1 MFWSFFSW
9 LKDFAVI
16 KMKVL
21 IIDDHPVFASA
32 MESVL
37 QSMECGIVAD
47 TASTVDAALERIET
61 VPDLQFILL
70 DLSFPG
76 LDGFSLLRVLAQR
89 KCPLPVIV
97 VSARADPDVI
107 RACIDAGAVG
117 FIPKAYSAQEIREAI
132 ERILAGEIY
141 LPAGEGLTAVPQASA
156 GGAADE
162 LPTACRQL
170 GIGNR
175 TFQVLQCLAEGCTNK
190 EIAQRVH
197 ISVHTVKA
205 HLAKLFQCLHT
216 TNRTDAVMEAVR
228 LGLIEHTGT
237 RPRQE

>member
-1 MFWSFFSW
+1 MN
-9 LKDFAVI
+9 
-16 KMKVL
+16 VL
-21 IIDDHPVFASA
+21 IIDDHPVVASA
-32 MESVL
+32 LAGVL
-37 QSMECGIVAD
+37 QAMGRGIVVD
-47 TASTVDAALERIET
+47 TASTVDAALGRIET
-61 VPDLQFILL
+61 APDLDFILL

-76 LDGFSLLRVLAQR
+76 LDGFSLLRVLGQR

-97 VSARADPDVI
+97 FSARADPDVV

-117 FIPKAYSAQEIREAI
+117 FIPKAYSAQQIREAI

-141 LPAGEGLTAVPQASA
+141 LPADEGLAAAPRASA
-156 GGAADE
+156 SDAANE
-162 LPTACRQL
+162 LPPACREL
-170 GIGNR
+170 GISDK

-190 EIAQRVH
+190 EISQRLH

-228 LGLIEHTGT
+228 LRLIERSGT
-237 RPRQE
+237 RQLPGRE